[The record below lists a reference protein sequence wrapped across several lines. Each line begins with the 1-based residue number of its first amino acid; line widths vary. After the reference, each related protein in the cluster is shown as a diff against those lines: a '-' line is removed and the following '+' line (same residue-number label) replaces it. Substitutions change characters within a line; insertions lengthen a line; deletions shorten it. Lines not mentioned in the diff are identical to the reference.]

1 MKKCKYC
8 KSEIDKKAKIC
19 PHCGKKQK
27 NSTAMVLIAIVIIIT
42 VFIVSA
48 IGDDDSGTSNTG
60 GNTAETSVYETQQAL
75 YSDDKLDVKFLKA
88 YEEPSI
94 SGVFYLQL
102 DVKNG
107 FDKRVMIVLDDAVV
121 NDYSTLTM
129 SGVPMEIEPGS
140 RSTSPFFYNESN
152 VGMEKMDDLK
162 TIKFKVNVY
171 DADSMETL
179 FTSEQIT
186 IDFTK

>member
-27 NSTAMVLIAIVIIIT
+27 NSTAMVLVAIVIIIT

-48 IGDDDSGTSNTG
+48 IGGDDSGTG
-60 GNTAETSVYETQQAL
+60 GNTVETSVYETQQAL
-75 YSDDKLDVKFLKA
+75 YSDDKLDVTFLKA

-102 DVKNG
+102 DVKSN

-140 RSTSPFFYNESN
+140 RSKSPFFYNESN

-162 TIKFKVNVY
+162 TIKFKVTVY

>member
-27 NSTAMVLIAIVIIIT
+27 NSTAMVLIATVIIIT

-48 IGDDDSGTSNTG
+48 IGGDDSGTG
-60 GNTAETSVYETQQAL
+60 GNNAETSVYETQQAL
-75 YSDDKLDVKFLKA
+75 YSDDKLDVTFLKA

-102 DVKNG
+102 DVKSN

-140 RSTSPFFYNESN
+140 RSKSPFFYNESN

-162 TIKFKVNVY
+162 TIKFKVTVY

-179 FTSEQIT
+179 FASEQIT